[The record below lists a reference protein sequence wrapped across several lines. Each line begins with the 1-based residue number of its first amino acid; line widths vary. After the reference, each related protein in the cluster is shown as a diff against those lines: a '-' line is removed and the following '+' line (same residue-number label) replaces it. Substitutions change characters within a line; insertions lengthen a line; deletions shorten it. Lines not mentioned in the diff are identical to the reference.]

1 MEPQELQ
8 MHIKSMQV
16 YRKIDNQLPSVD
28 IPWYLYLS

>member
-8 MHIKSMQV
+8 THIKSMQV
-16 YRKIDNQLPSVD
+16 YQKSDNQLPSVD